1 MDKKNWWV
9 ILGLLAVIAIVAA
22 IGFLMP
28 RPDRTPVITVTDPGG
43 VVTTVAPDEELRVEP
58 QPTDSA
64 AETAPEA
71 TATPEQTA
79 EAEQTREPGES
90 EETSKTPRGW
100 LLISVDN
107 KTYAP
112 YPLTKT
118 GDYTVNQK
126 KKNAKN
132 VIHVTEDSIEMAFS
146 TCDNQLCVSE
156 GVVTLE
162 NKADRILGNYIV
174 CLPNGVT
181 LELLNQA
188 EYLALMSAQQ

>member
-43 VVTTVAPDEELRVEP
+43 VVTTVAPDEGPREEP

-71 TATPEQTA
+71 TAAPEQTA

-188 EYLALMSAQQ
+188 EYLALMSSQQ